1 MLTQIDILS
10 AIKDI
15 LASKFGY
22 PIYLDEVKEGFES
35 PCFFL
40 KAIRTTNRDNKCN
53 QLNTIM
59 IYITFF
65 SEKGTLTAEELY
77 NLQDSLT
84 QYFISGFPVKKD
96 NRHLQTL
103 NLNHEIDGEDSDII
117 NFSFDIRY
125 YDYLYEK
132 DTDQE
137 LMNQLHLNERLTH
150 NGLTRN

>member
-15 LASKFGY
+15 LASKFDY

-40 KAIRTTNRDNKCN
+40 KAIRTANRDNKYY

-96 NRHLQTL
+96 NRYLQTL
-103 NLNHEIDGEDSDII
+103 NLNHGIDGEDSDII

-125 YDYLYEK
+125 YDCLYEK
-132 DTDQE
+132 DINTDQI
-137 LMNQLHLNERLTH
+137 LMNQLHLNERL
-150 NGLTRN
+150 NK

>member
-1 MLTQIDILS
+1 MLNQIDILS

-40 KAIRTTNRDNKCN
+40 KSNRIANRDNKCY

-96 NRHLQTL
+96 NRYLQTL

-117 NFSFDIRY
+117 TLSFDIRY

-132 DTDQE
+132 DSNKDQV
-137 LMNQLHLNERLTH
+137 LMNQLHLNERL
-150 NGLTRN
+150 NK

>member
-1 MLTQIDILS
+1 MLTQLDILS
-10 AIKDI
+10 AIRGI
-15 LASKFGY
+15 LDSKFNY
-22 PIYLDEVKEGFES
+22 PVYLDEVKEGFES
-35 PCFFL
+35 PCFFI
-40 KAIRTTNRDNKCN
+40 KANRLTNRDNKCY

-65 SEKGTLTAEELY
+65 SEKGILTAEELY

-96 NRHLQTL
+96 NRYLQTL

-117 NFSFDIRY
+117 NFSFDIKY

-137 LMNQLHLNERLTH
+137 LMNQLHLNERLNT
-150 NGLTRN
+150 

>member
-15 LASKFGY
+15 LTSKFGY

-40 KAIRTTNRDNKCN
+40 KAIRTANRDNKCN

-77 NLQDSLT
+77 NLQDLLT
-84 QYFISGFPVKKD
+84 QCFISEFHVKKD
-96 NRHLQTL
+96 DRYLQAL

-117 NFSFDIRY
+117 IFSFDIRY
-125 YDYLYEK
+125 YDCLYEK
-132 DTDQE
+132 DNNTDQE
-137 LMNQLHLNERLTH
+137 LMNQLHLNERL
-150 NGLTRN
+150 NK

>member
-10 AIKDI
+10 AIKDV
-15 LASKFGY
+15 LASKFDY
-22 PIYLDEVKEGFES
+22 PIYLEEVKEGFES

-40 KAIRTTNRDNKCN
+40 KAIRTANRDNKCY

-77 NLQDSLT
+77 NLQDLLT

-96 NRHLQTL
+96 NRYLQTL

-117 NFSFDIRY
+117 TLSFDIRY

-132 DTDQE
+132 DNNKDQV
-137 LMNQLHLNERLTH
+137 LMNQLHLNERLNT
-150 NGLTRN
+150 